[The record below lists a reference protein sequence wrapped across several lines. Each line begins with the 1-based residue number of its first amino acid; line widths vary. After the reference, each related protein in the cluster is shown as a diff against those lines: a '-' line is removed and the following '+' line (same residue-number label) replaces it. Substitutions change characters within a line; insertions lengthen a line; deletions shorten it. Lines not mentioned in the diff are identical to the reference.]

1 MIHSLDGLEPN
12 IAEGVF
18 VAPGSHVIGN
28 VEIAAKASVWFGV
41 VIRADNDPMYIG
53 EGSNVQDNS
62 VLHSD
67 PGYPLVIGR
76 NCTIGHG
83 AIVHGCK
90 IGDGSLIGMGATIL
104 NGATIGR
111 NCLIGAGA
119 LVTENTIIPDNS
131 LVVGTPAKI
140 KRVLSEE
147 QIEGLRQNARHYKAN
162 AIRFGRGLSS

>member
-1 MIHSLDGLEPN
+1 
-12 IAEGVF
+12 
-18 VAPGSHVIGN
+18 
-28 VEIAAKASVWFGV
+28 
-41 VIRADNDPMYIG
+41 
-53 EGSNVQDNS
+53 
-62 VLHSD
+62 
-67 PGYPLVIGR
+67 
-76 NCTIGHG
+76 
-83 AIVHGCK
+83 
-90 IGDGSLIGMGATIL
+90 MGATIL

-162 AIRFGRGLSS
+162 AIRLGQPKFALCEISFEFENQWVAIAPKALGQRCKSLGEMQNYGRPYKVL